1 MDEIKAQKKALKK
14 AYKKAKR
21 KTVLGWKILT
31 ILCAIL
37 MVVFIPLCTI
47 LNTFDNTVAAFV
59 GGTFWKL
66 ENEDLNAQYFT
77 TDFSSPE
84 EMVDYGLTVAQQVEA
99 EGAALLMNNGAL
111 PLAKDAKVST
121 FSSSSVNLVYGG
133 TGSGNIDAST
143 ADTLR
148 TALEKVGVT
157 VNPTLWDF
165 YATGAGKDYT
175 RANGGTVSTASAT
188 TAEVPWDVYTLS
200 LIHI

>member
-66 ENEDLNAQYFT
+66 ENEDPNAQYFT

-121 FSSSSVNLVYGG
+121 FSSSSVSSLAAPAPAISMPRPP
-133 TGSGNIDAST
+133 TPCAPRWKRSASPS
-143 ADTLR
+143 TLR
-148 TALEKVGVT
+148 CGISTPPAQARITPAPMAVRYPPPAPPRRKCL
-157 VNPTLWDF
+157 
-165 YATGAGKDYT
+165 
-175 RANGGTVSTASAT
+175 GTST
-188 TAEVPWDVYTLS
+188 PMM
-200 LIHI
+200 

>member
-66 ENEDLNAQYFT
+66 ENEDPNAQYFT

-148 TALEKVGVT
+148 TEIG
-157 VNPTLWDF
+157 
-165 YATGAGKDYT
+165 
-175 RANGGTVSTASAT
+175 RASCRERV
-188 TAEVPWDVYTLS
+188 
-200 LIHI
+200 

>member
-66 ENEDLNAQYFT
+66 ENEDPNAQYFT

-148 TALEKVGVT
+148 TLRCGISTPPAQARITPAPMAVRYPPPAPPRRKCPGT
-157 VNPTLWDF
+157 STLMM
-165 YATGAGKDYT
+165 
-175 RANGGTVSTASAT
+175 
-188 TAEVPWDVYTLS
+188 
-200 LIHI
+200 